1 MRLRQ
6 LPPQPAQSAMNQT
19 CNRGNAATQLGA
31 DFGQRQL
38 LPVITDDG
46 DALRL
51 RQLINGIGNSQQLF
65 RLLHRLAGRGPVR
78 SQPLLNP
85 ARRLVEQPIESLLAG
100 NISLGA
106 TCVAQ
111 CVKNCP
117 HQYLPQPCHVL
128 PGIGPTERLT
138 RIVCPE
144 QRFLDD
150 IGRINPAAQP
160 PVQLDIRQ
168 EPEVVAKTFEIRVL
182 TRCLT

>member
-6 LPPQPAQSAMNQT
+6 LSPQPAQSAMNQPGN
-19 CNRGNAATQLGA
+19 CGNAATQLGA
-31 DFGQRQL
+31 DFGQRKL
-38 LPVITDDG
+38 LPVVTDDG
-46 DALRL
+46 DALGL
-51 RQLINGIGNSQQLF
+51 RQLIYGIGNSQQLF
-65 RLLHRLAGRGPVR
+65 RLLHCLAGRGPVR

-85 ARRLVEQPIESLLAG
+85 ARRLVEQRVESLLAG

-106 TCVAQ
+106 ARVAQ

-128 PGIGPTERLT
+128 SGIGPTERLT

-144 QRFLDD
+144 QGFLDD

-168 EPEVVAKTFEIRVL
+168 EPEVVAKSFEFGVL
-182 TRCLT
+182 PRCLT